1 MFDPFYTTHCGLPKP
16 CNFHEGNLINLHYPP
31 LRQGLHPWGRHPAEH
46 RGQNQTTQLDRVG
59 LGHCTKFQICKCFV
73 EKSST
78 IKDDQRCMYVV
89 SRNSINTTKRWPCV
103 SFYGRCDKRRN
114 ACHILSPRCRPPTVA
129 GVLGGQ
135 SYLQGTNVVDAPFL
149 RLQAFDGTRG
159 KTTSM
164 LVWRGPGLWSRS

>member
-1 MFDPFYTTHCGLPKP
+1 
-16 CNFHEGNLINLHYPP
+16 
-31 LRQGLHPWGRHPAEH
+31 
-46 RGQNQTTQLDRVG
+46 
-59 LGHCTKFQICKCFV
+59 
-73 EKSST
+73 
-78 IKDDQRCMYVV
+78 MYVV

-114 ACHILSPRCRPPTVA
+114 ACHIFSPRCRPPTVA

-135 SYLQGTNVVDAPFL
+135 SYLQGTNDVVVVDAPFL

-164 LVWRGPGLWSRS
+164 LVWRGPGLWSRSEVWSWPICCMLLSISSYRCRLQTNISWHTQLAQLPKRPLWGRGLRLSPPSS